1 VTPRRPRSG
10 PPREAVARPAP
21 RESAEGARRARRR
34 ALTALVAVLIVIAA
48 IAAIVV
54 VTAPSQTK
62 VVLRNVVYSDVQ
74 QASQALQELV
84 SKNTK

>member
-1 VTPRRPRSG
+1 
-10 PPREAVARPAP
+10 
-21 RESAEGARRARRR
+21 
-34 ALTALVAVLIVIAA
+34 
-48 IAAIVV
+48 VV

>member
-1 VTPRRPRSG
+1 LVLALLTILVL
-10 PPREAVARPAP
+10 AV
-21 RESAEGARRARRR
+21 
-34 ALTALVAVLIVIAA
+34 A

-74 QASQALQELV
+74 HASQALQELV